1 MEGQRVGRRDGRDRE
16 PPTGDREVRR
26 WRRLQLLA
34 MGFSL
39 RDARLLAESPVEL
52 STVRALLAH
61 GCALETARR
70 IVL

>member
-1 MEGQRVGRRDGRDRE
+1 
-16 PPTGDREVRR
+16 
-26 WRRLQLLA
+26 

-39 RDARLLAESPVEL
+39 RDARLLAESSVEL
-52 STVRALLAH
+52 STLRALLAH